1 MAHNNT
7 VLAQFLKL
15 VPRHEF
21 ETDARRHHKGRK
33 LRKMTRWG
41 QFVAMAMGQLS
52 GRCSLRDIVANMEA
66 QTHKHYHL
74 GVGRVS
80 RSSLA
85 RVNEEQPYTLYEQL
99 FARLLRRCQG
109 SAPGHGFR
117 FKNKLYSLD
126 ASTVDL
132 CLSVYPW
139 AKFKQTKGAVKL
151 HVGIDHGGYLP
162 SFMCITD
169 GKTSDIE
176 AARSLKLPGGSIIA
190 ADRGYVDLLWLNRLN
205 RQGIF
210 LVTRMKRGMR
220 YVVCKRRLVVKGRHG
235 ITSDQEIELTSRDG
249 RKKYPD
255 RLRRI
260 GFRDKETGR
269 HYIYMTNNFDLSA
282 KTIADI
288 YKSRW
293 QIELFFKWIKQ
304 HLKVKSFVGTSRNA
318 VMTQI
323 WIAMCVYL
331 LLSYIKFI
339 NRLSWS
345 LNDILRV
352 LQLNLFARRSMLE
365 LLMSQSDPPD
375 RSLQI
380 EIRFA

>member
-21 ETDARRHHKGRK
+21 EADARRHHKGRK

-41 QFVAMAMGQLS
+41 QFVAMVMGQLS
-52 GRCSLRDIVANMEA
+52 GRYSLRDIVANMEA
-66 QTHKHYHL
+66 QSHKHYHL
-74 GVGRVS
+74 GVRRVS

-85 RVNEEQPYTLYEQL
+85 RVNETQPYTLYEQL
-99 FARLLRRCQG
+99 FGRLLSRCRG
-109 SAPGHGFR
+109 SAPGHRFR
-117 FKNKLYSLD
+117 FRNKLYSWD

-132 CLSVYPW
+132 CLSIYPW

-151 HVGIDHGGYLP
+151 HVGIDHDGHLP
-162 SFMCITD
+162 SFVCITD

-176 AARSLKLPGGSIIA
+176 VARSLQLPGGSIVA
-190 ADRGYVDLLWLNRLN
+190 ADRGYVDWSWFHRLN
-205 RQGIF
+205 EQGIF
-210 LVTRMKRGMR
+210 LVTRMKKGMK
-220 YVVCKRRLVVKGRHG
+220 YVVRERRAVKGKHG
-235 ITSDQEIELTSRDG
+235 VTSDQEIELTSREG
-249 RKKYPD
+249 RKKYPH
-255 RLRRI
+255 RLRRV
-260 GFRDKETGR
+260 GFRDKETGK
-269 HYIYMTNNFDLSA
+269 HYVYMTNNFALSA
-282 KTIADI
+282 KTIAEI

-318 VMTQI
+318 VMTQL

-331 LLSYIKFI
+331 LLSYIKFV

-345 LNDILRV
+345 LNEILRV
-352 LQLNLFARRSMLE
+352 LQLNLFDRRSMLK

-380 EIRFA
+380 NIRFT

>member
-1 MAHNNT
+1 
-7 VLAQFLKL
+7 
-15 VPRHEF
+15 
-21 ETDARRHHKGRK
+21 
-33 LRKMTRWG
+33 
-41 QFVAMAMGQLS
+41 MGS
-52 GRCSLRDIVANMEA
+52 TSA

-85 RVNEEQPYTLYEQL
+85 RVNGEQPYTLYEQM
-99 FARLLRRCQG
+99 FGRLLRRCQG

-132 CLSVYPW
+132 CLSMYPW
-139 AKFKQTKGAVKL
+139 AKYKQTKGAVKL

-176 AARSLKLPGGSIIA
+176 AARSLRLPVGSIIA

-205 RQGIF
+205 KQGIY
-210 LVTRMKRGMR
+210 LVTRMKRGMK
-220 YVVCKRRLVVKGRHG
+220 YVVRERRVTVKGRHG

-249 RKKYPD
+249 RKKYPH
-255 RLRRI
+255 RLRRV

-269 HYIYMTNNFDLSA
+269 HYVYMTNHFGLSA
-282 KTIADI
+282 KTIAEI

-304 HLKVKSFVGTSRNA
+304 NLKVKSFVGTSRNA

-331 LLSYIKFI
+331 LLSYIKFV
-339 NRLSWS
+339 NRLRWS

-352 LQLNLFARRSMLE
+352 LQLNLFARRSMLR

-380 EIRFA
+380 KIKFA

>member
-33 LRKMTRWG
+33 LRRMTRWS

-66 QTHKHYHL
+66 QTHKYYHL
-74 GVGRVS
+74 GVRRVS

-85 RVNEEQPYTLYEQL
+85 RVNKEQAYTLYEQL

-126 ASTVDL
+126 ASTVEL
-132 CLSVYPW
+132 CLSMYPW

-176 AARSLKLPGGSIIA
+176 AARSLKLPGGSVIV

-205 RQGIF
+205 KQGIF

-220 YVVCKRRLVVKGRHG
+220 YVVRERRIVNRRDG
-235 ITSDQEIELTSRDG
+235 IISDQGIELTSRNG

-260 GFRDKETGR
+260 GFRDKETGK
-269 HYIYMTNNFDLSA
+269 HYVYMTNNFYLSA
-282 KTIADI
+282 KTIAEI

-331 LLSYIKFI
+331 LLSYIKFV

-352 LQLNLFARRSMLE
+352 LQLNLFDRRSMLK
-365 LLMSQSDPPD
+365 LLMSQTDPPD

>member
-21 ETDARRHHKGRK
+21 EADARRHHKGRK

-41 QFVAMAMGQLS
+41 QFVAMVMGQLS
-52 GRCSLRDIVANMEA
+52 GRYSLRDIVANMEA

-74 GVGRVS
+74 GVRRVS

-85 RVNEEQPYTLYEQL
+85 RVNEEQPHTLYEEL
-99 FARLLRRCQG
+99 FGRLLRRCRG

-117 FKNKLYSLD
+117 FRNKLCSLD
-126 ASTVDL
+126 ATVVDL

-139 AKFKQTKGAVKL
+139 AKFRQTKGAVKL
-151 HVGIDHGGYLP
+151 HVGLDHGGYLP
-162 SFMCITD
+162 SFVCITD
-169 GKTSDIE
+169 GKTSDIGV
-176 AARSLKLPGGSIIA
+176 ARSLKLPGGSIVV
-190 ADRGYVDLLWLNRLN
+190 ADRGYVDWMWFNRLN
-205 RQGIF
+205 EQGIF
-210 LVTRMKRGMR
+210 LVTRMKKGMK
-220 YVVCKRRLVVKGRHG
+220 YVVRERRAVKGRHG
-235 ITSDQEIELTSRDG
+235 VTSDQEIELTSREG
-249 RKKYPD
+249 RKKYPH
-255 RLRRI
+255 RLRRV
-260 GFRDKETGR
+260 GFRDKETGK
-269 HYIYMTNNFDLSA
+269 HYVYMTNNFALSA

-318 VMTQI
+318 VMTQL

-331 LLSYIKFI
+331 LLSYIKFV

-352 LQLNLFARRSMLE
+352 LQLNLFDRRSMLE

-375 RSLQI
+375 RSLQV

>member
-99 FARLLRRCQG
+99 FARLLMRCQG

-220 YVVCKRRLVVKGRHG
+220 YVVRERREVNGKHG

-352 LQLNLFARRSMLE
+352 LQLNLFARRSMLK

>member
-21 ETDARRHHKGRK
+21 ERDARRHHQGRK

-52 GRCSLRDIVANMEA
+52 GRCSLRDIVANMDA

-85 RVNEEQPYTLYEQL
+85 RVNGEQPYTLYEQM
-99 FARLLRRCQG
+99 FGRLLRRCQG

-132 CLSVYPW
+132 CLSMYPW
-139 AKFKQTKGAVKL
+139 AKYKQTKGAVKL

-176 AARSLKLPGGSIIA
+176 AARSLRLPVGSIIA

-205 RQGIF
+205 KQGIY
-210 LVTRMKRGMR
+210 LVTRMKRGMK
-220 YVVCKRRLVVKGRHG
+220 YVVRERRVTVKGRHG

-249 RKKYPD
+249 RKKYPH
-255 RLRRI
+255 RLRRV

-269 HYIYMTNNFDLSA
+269 HYVYMTNHFGLSA
-282 KTIADI
+282 KTIAEI

-304 HLKVKSFVGTSRNA
+304 NLKVKSFVGTSRNA

-331 LLSYIKFI
+331 LLSYIKFV
-339 NRLSWS
+339 NRLRWS

-352 LQLNLFARRSMLE
+352 LQLNLFARRSMLR

-380 EIRFA
+380 KIKFA

>member
-21 ETDARRHHKGRK
+21 ERDARRHHQGRK

-52 GRCSLRDIVANMEA
+52 GRCSLRDIVANTDA

-85 RVNEEQPYTLYEQL
+85 GVNGEQPYTLYEQM
-99 FARLLRRCQG
+99 FGRLLSRCQG

-132 CLSVYPW
+132 CLSMYPW
-139 AKFKQTKGAVKL
+139 AKFRQTKGAVKL

-169 GKTSDIE
+169 GKTSDME
-176 AARSLKLPGGSIIA
+176 AARSMRLPVGSIIA

-205 RQGIF
+205 KEGIY
-210 LVTRMKRGMR
+210 LVTRMKRGMK
-220 YVVCKRRLVVKGRHG
+220 YVVRERRVLVKGRHG

-249 RKKYPD
+249 
-255 RLRRI
+255 
-260 GFRDKETGR
+260 
-269 HYIYMTNNFDLSA
+269 
-282 KTIADI
+282 
-288 YKSRW
+288 
-293 QIELFFKWIKQ
+293 
-304 HLKVKSFVGTSRNA
+304 
-318 VMTQI
+318 
-323 WIAMCVYL
+323 
-331 LLSYIKFI
+331 
-339 NRLSWS
+339 
-345 LNDILRV
+345 
-352 LQLNLFARRSMLE
+352 
-365 LLMSQSDPPD
+365 
-375 RSLQI
+375 
-380 EIRFA
+380 

>member
-33 LRKMTRWG
+33 LRRMTRWS

-66 QTHKHYHL
+66 QTHKYYHL
-74 GVGRVS
+74 GVKRVS

-85 RVNEEQPYTLYEQL
+85 RVNEGQPYTLYEQL

-126 ASTVDL
+126 ASTVEL
-132 CLSVYPW
+132 CLSMYPW

-176 AARSLKLPGGSIIA
+176 AARSLKLPSGSVIV
-190 ADRGYVDLLWLNRLN
+190 ADRGYVDFLWLNRLN
-205 RQGIF
+205 KQGIF

-220 YVVCKRRLVVKGRHG
+220 YVVRERRIVNRRDG
-235 ITSDQEIELTSRDG
+235 ITSDQGIELTSRNG

-260 GFRDKETGR
+260 GFRDKETGK
-269 HYIYMTNNFDLSA
+269 HYVYMTNNFDLSA
-282 KTIADI
+282 KTIAEI

-331 LLSYIKFI
+331 LLSYIKFV

-352 LQLNLFARRSMLE
+352 LQLNLFDRRSMLK
-365 LLMSQSDPPD
+365 LLMSQTDPPD

>member
-33 LRKMTRWG
+33 LRRMTRWS

-66 QTHKHYHL
+66 QTHKYYHL
-74 GVGRVS
+74 GVRRVS

-85 RVNEEQPYTLYEQL
+85 RVNKEQAYTLYEQL
-99 FARLLRRCQG
+99 FARLLRCCQG

-126 ASTVDL
+126 ASTVEL
-132 CLSVYPW
+132 CLSMYPW

-176 AARSLKLPGGSIIA
+176 AARSLKLPGGSVIV

-205 RQGIF
+205 KQGIF

-220 YVVCKRRLVVKGRHG
+220 YVVRERRIVNRRDG
-235 ITSDQEIELTSRDG
+235 IISDQGIELTSRNG

-260 GFRDKETGR
+260 GFRDKETGK
-269 HYIYMTNNFDLSA
+269 HYVYMTNNFDLSA
-282 KTIADI
+282 KTIAEI

-331 LLSYIKFI
+331 LLSYIKFV

-352 LQLNLFARRSMLE
+352 LQLNLFDRRSMLK
-365 LLMSQSDPPD
+365 LLMSQTDPPD